1 MLAMLINK
9 RRLCLNIYERENKMK
24 KVIMMALAVAAMLSL
39 SACMGV
45 RGYHGSQRVCE
56 NQSFLGISIIDIV
69 SPCK

>member
-1 MLAMLINK
+1 MLNSLINK
-9 RRLCLNIYERENKMK
+9 RREPLTNERENKMK

-56 NQSFLGISIIDIV
+56 NQAFLGISIIEIV